1 MAQPEPERA
10 HLHFCA
16 LALTA
21 EQAEHVQTTRTV
33 LKDWFGDGRS
43 VPVKNNLETA
53 VAAFVT
59 ANGEDPAK
67 TIVFYLPLAIYHDW
81 VHKDYMQVCPWVNGY
96 RIKGDIDLTAVDFD
110 FMLHSLE

>member
-43 VPVKNNLETA
+43 VPVKNDLKTA
-53 VAAFVT
+53 VDAFMK
-59 ANGEDPAK
+59 ANGEVPAK
-67 TIVFYLPLAIYHDW
+67 ALQFCLPLLLYHEW
-81 VHKDYMQVCPWVNGY
+81 VHEGEMQVCP
-96 RIKGDIDLTAVDFD
+96 
-110 FMLHSLE
+110 

>member
-59 ANGEDPAK
+59 ANSEDPAK
-67 TIVFYLPLAIYHDW
+67 TILFYLPLPNYHDW
-81 VHKDYMQVCPWVNGY
+81 VHKGYMQVCPWVKGY
-96 RIKGDIDLTAVDFD
+96 RVKRGIDLLMVDLEYT
-110 FMLHSLE
+110 LHHYA